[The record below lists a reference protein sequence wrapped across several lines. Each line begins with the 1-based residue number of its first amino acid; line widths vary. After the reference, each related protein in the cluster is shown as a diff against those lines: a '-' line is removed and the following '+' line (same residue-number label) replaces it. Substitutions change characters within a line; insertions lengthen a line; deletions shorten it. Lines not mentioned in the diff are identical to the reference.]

1 MDLKLKLRDGNIFK
15 CWEFTKN
22 NAMCN
27 VNTQNGMGP
36 GGSNGCLV
44 NGAMQTRQYDC
55 NIDDFSQMVSGYYA
69 SALQTAFQDLDAK
82 TASLMDDI
90 SADLKVLVNDKV
102 IRKITNVAN
111 GLTCGFLGDAYQGV
125 LDGLCYGGVWGFQA
139 MSASYVA
146 CAVLTIFL
154 VILTFIVWR
163 IAYDNVLM
171 NSSDPITRYTE

>member
-1 MDLKLKLRDGNIFK
+1 
-15 CWEFTKN
+15 
-22 NAMCN
+22 
-27 VNTQNGMGP
+27 
-36 GGSNGCLV
+36 
-44 NGAMQTRQYDC
+44 
-55 NIDDFSQMVSGYYA
+55 MVSGYYA

-111 GLTCGFLGDAYQGV
+111 GLTCGVLGDAYQGV
-125 LDGLCYGGVWGFQA
+125 LDGWCYGGVWGFQA